1 MHVLDFFVNGFVAT
15 TYSGSVFDALWI
27 CLSTELVEICDQLA
41 STALDPSLYLA
52 LGSGQGRASYACH

>member
-1 MHVLDFFVNGFVAT
+1 MHVLDFFVNCFVAT

-52 LGSGQGRASYACH
+52 LGSGQVRASYACH